1 MIAYCCNRSSREN
14 NPVFQLFEGVMQM
27 KKRSKKKEYAPGVVL
42 LAAGILMIIMGVLRT
57 EHATVLLK
65 AVNICMECIGI
76 G

>member
-1 MIAYCCNRSSREN
+1 
-14 NPVFQLFEGVMQM
+14 M